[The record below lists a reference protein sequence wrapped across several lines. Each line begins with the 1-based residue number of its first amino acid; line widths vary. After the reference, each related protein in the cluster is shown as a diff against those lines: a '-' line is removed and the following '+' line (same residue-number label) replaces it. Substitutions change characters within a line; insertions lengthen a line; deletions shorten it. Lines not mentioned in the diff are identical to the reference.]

1 MERTL
6 ARLDTD
12 YIDLLLIHQP
22 AGNSIAGYKLM
33 EKAYKAGKVRAIG
46 LSNFTP
52 AQIRE
57 ILDVCEVKPAVLQT
71 EVHPYSQEKAL
82 KQFLNGEG
90 IVVQAWY
97 PLGHGDKAL
106 LEEPLFAQLGEKY
119 GKSPAQII
127 LRWHIQDGNVVI
139 PGSKNPAHI
148 QRQLRPVRLCPDGR
162 GDGAASPRWMR
173 RSATTPPRRR
183 PSPGTRPW
191 FPPWT
196 NKNKKGRVP
205 MRKNFGSKSWF
216 YPLPVLILG
225 TYNPDGTPDA
235 MNAAWG
241 GLYDADKVVLCLS
254 AGHRTTKNIQARGAF
269 TVSFADAAHVVPA
282 DYVGVV
288 SGNAEPDKVKKAGFH
303 PVRSEF
309 VDAPLF
315 EELPVAMECTLL
327 KVNEDGNIIGQIQNV
342 SVDESVLDAG
352 GNLSMDAFRPIAFE
366 PAGSGYHVLGGKVGS
381 AFQDGLRLK

>member
-1 MERTL
+1 MEYAKLNNGIEMPMAGIGTFLLTPDEAQASVESALSCGYRLIDTANAYMNEKAVGRAMKASGLARGEIFLETKLWPAFYEQADAVERTL

-148 QRQLRPVRLCPDGR
+148 RDNFALFDFALTDEEMARI
-162 GDGAASPRWMR
+162 AAMDAQKRYST
-173 RSATTPPRRR
+173 ATPETLAGYAAMVPP
-183 PSPGTRPW
+183 
-191 FPPWT
+191 
-196 NKNKKGRVP
+196 
-205 MRKNFGSKSWF
+205 
-216 YPLPVLILG
+216 
-225 TYNPDGTPDA
+225 
-235 MNAAWG
+235 
-241 GLYDADKVVLCLS
+241 
-254 AGHRTTKNIQARGAF
+254 
-269 TVSFADAAHVVPA
+269 
-282 DYVGVV
+282 
-288 SGNAEPDKVKKAGFH
+288 
-303 PVRSEF
+303 
-309 VDAPLF
+309 
-315 EELPVAMECTLL
+315 
-327 KVNEDGNIIGQIQNV
+327 
-342 SVDESVLDAG
+342 VDEQ
-352 GNLSMDAFRPIAFE
+352 
-366 PAGSGYHVLGGKVGS
+366 K
-381 AFQDGLRLK
+381 